1 MYLCTGEDPTG
12 GGLGPDFDPETGEY
26 IEDTGEKEQE
36 FKASPVVMESFEDR
50 LDRMIA
56 KLDRIEKSRK
66 GLNNSNLLS
75 LK

>member
-1 MYLCTGEDPTG
+1 ME
-12 GGLGPDFDPETGEY
+12 E
-26 IEDTGEKEQE
+26 E
-36 FKASPVVMESFEDR
+36 FKASSVVMESFEDR